1 MTEPD
6 TDPGH
11 ARAVVEAL
19 CALEPADVWTAFRAV
34 AADPREP
41 EDRRVRAA
49 AWLAIANAVG
59 SLRQGDGEVS
69 GEGEQ

>member
-1 MTEPD
+1 MAEPD
-6 TDPGH
+6 TNAGH

-19 CALEPADVWTAFRAV
+19 CALEPAEAWTAFRAV
-34 AADPREP
+34 AADPTAP

-59 SLRQGDGEVS
+59 ALRQG
-69 GEGEQ
+69 EGEE